1 MGKLLENTTK
11 LWIEFINL
19 IDFAQM
25 TKEKYLKDLYFC
37 LFSTHL
43 LSIEVDA
50 KPILFIWLNDS
61 MKKLCFHVLIFS
73 NKIFIFHLRVFWISF
88 YFLIFFH
95 IKFIDNQI
103 HFYLVSRDLNLNLNF
118 KLIIECMKNIAWK
131 SNVTIWHF
139 QIYLTDVKSSLF
151 DCFMIFH
158 QIYFHFNITFIHY
171 LNNYKNS

>member
-1 MGKLLENTTK
+1 MN
-11 LWIEFINL
+11 
-19 IDFAQM
+19 
-25 TKEKYLKDLYFC
+25 
-37 LFSTHL
+37 
-43 LSIEVDA
+43 LSIWLISL
-50 KPILFIWLNDS
+50 KWQKKNILRIYIFACFQPNIYYPLKLMLNQYYLFDW
-61 MKKLCFHVLIFS
+61 MIQWKNYVFMFWYFQTKFS
-73 NKIFIFHLRVFWISF
+73 SFIFASFEFRFIFWF
-88 YFLIFFH
+88 FFH